1 MHASVTFRTSD
12 GELHR
17 LEHGAIIGR
26 LWSAAL
32 QLDDSR
38 ISEAHAMVSLRGSA
52 LKLLSLRG
60 LFAVDGKP
68 QKEVTLRPGL
78 TLFFARGVSVEVTE
92 VTLPVQVMALEG
104 DGLPRQVL
112 SGVCSLV
119 DGPTPQIVAKTAAQA
134 SAVFWSTGD
143 GWRVRVGQ
151 GAPEPLTPDWTLPT
165 RAGRV
170 WATAMPLSA
179 AGHSATVAIG
189 RVAAPLKLELHYD
202 MVHIHRDGQPTVSLN
217 GNTARI
223 LSEVGSVGTAI
234 AWDQVATAIWSDT
247 DDEHLLRRRWD
258 SLLARLRRKL
268 REEDIRP
275 ELIKTDGA
283 GNIALVLN
291 PTDELVD
298 HS

>member
-1 MHASVTFRTSD
+1 MHASVTLRGPD
-12 GELHR
+12 GVLHS
-17 LEHGAIIGR
+17 LGHGEIIGR

-38 ISEAHAMVSLRGSA
+38 ISEAHAMVSLRGST

-60 LFAVDGKP
+60 LFAVESKP
-68 QKEVTLRPGL
+68 RKEVTLRPGL
-78 TLFFARGVSVEVTE
+78 TIYFARGVAVEVVE
-92 VTLPVQVMALEG
+92 VTLPSEVMALEG

-119 DGPTPQIVAKTAAQA
+119 DGPVPQLVAKTSERA

-143 GWRVRVGQ
+143 GWRVRVGD
-151 GAPEPLTPDWTLPT
+151 GAPESLTPGWSIATQLGEL
-165 RAGRV
+165 R
-170 WATAMPLSA
+170 ATAMPLSA
-179 AGHSATVAIG
+179 AGHSATVALG
-189 RVAAPLKLELHYD
+189 RVSAPLKLELHYD
-202 MVHIHRDGQPTVSLN
+202 MVHIHREGQPSVSLN

-223 LSEVGSVGTAI
+223 LSELGGVGTAI
-234 AWDQVATAIWSDT
+234 AWDQVARAIWSDT

-275 ELIKTDGA
+275 DLIKTDGA